1 MTLPDHKY
9 VDAIAVIKAQV
20 RTIARW
26 GSVEQTI
33 DAIAELDLERKK
45 LDRVQANPHLWA
57 GRDAA
62 MPERYI
68 GREERARRAERERSD
83 LSHAQ
88 DTYPPSGPSLDRRH
102 DVV

>member
-1 MTLPDHKY
+1 MTLPNHQY
-9 VDAIAVIKAQV
+9 VDAIAVIRSQV
-20 RTIARW
+20 HKIARW

-33 DAIAELDLERKK
+33 AAIDELDRVRKK

-57 GRDAA
+57 ERDAA
-62 MPERYI
+62 MPPRFI
-68 GREERARRAERERSD
+68 GMEERARRAERERSD

-88 DTYPPSGPSLDRRH
+88 DTYPPSGPSLNRRH